1 MKGVILAGGYG
12 TRLRPLT
19 HVVNKHLL
27 PVYDKPMVLYA
38 LGILKESGIRDVLI
52 VSEESHCEQFSRFLK
67 DGSEYGVSLSYEGQR
82 GAGGI
87 AEALGLAKEFVGAD
101 SLAVILGDNIFEN
114 HFASDVASFVSGAKV
129 FLKEVSD
136 PERFGVPVLQDGK
149 IALVEEKPSLP
160 KTRYAV
166 TGFYL
171 FDSSVFDVVGKLR
184 PSNRGELEITDAVN
198 AYAKEGSLTH
208 GIVEGYW
215 SDAGTFQSLLEAS
228 VWAAGRDVSGTASA

>member
-27 PVYDKPMVLYA
+27 PVYDRPMVLYA
-38 LGILKESGIRDVLI
+38 LGILKASGIRDILV
-52 VSEESHCEQFSRFLK
+52 VSEKSHLEQFSRFLK
-67 DGSEYGVSLSYEGQR
+67 DGSEYGVSLSYKGQR

-87 AEALGLAKEFVGAD
+87 AEALGLAKEFVGTD
-101 SLAVILGDNIFEN
+101 SLAVVLGDNIFEN

-129 FLKEVSD
+129 FLKEMLD
-136 PERFGVPVLQDGK
+136 PRRFGVPVISEGK
-149 IALVEEKPSLP
+149 IVVVEEKPESP
-160 KTRYAV
+160 RSSYAV

-198 AYAKEGSLTH
+198 AYAKEGSLAH

-228 VWAAGRDVSGTASA
+228 VWAARRDVSGAASA